1 MELNDSQLS
10 RLDSVGLAEAIRKG
24 ELSPTEAV
32 QSSINRIEEMNG
44 DLNAVVTER
53 FERALEDAAGEIPD
67 GAFRGVPFILKD
79 LWTASADEPMHLGN
93 KALKDANYIS
103 PIESDLARRYRE
115 AGFIVVGRSN
125 TPEFGL
131 VGTTEPES
139 YGPCGNPWNT
149 DFGTGGSSGG
159 AAAAVASGM
168 VPAANASDGGGSI
181 RIPAAMCGLVGLK
194 PSRGR
199 VPMGP
204 MQEEWGL
211 SIQHVV
217 CHSMRDA
224 AGILDATA
232 IPTIGDGV
240 VAPVYGQPY
249 LSQVGFEP
257 RRLKIGIWNEAPR
270 DDLILHPDCHRLTSD
285 AGKLL
290 EALGHSVEESHPS
303 ALDDPAIAGRFS
315 AIWMAGA
322 NLTLKNL
329 SKLLQRE
336 VTIDDVEIGTWLMA
350 QAGARTSGLEVLQA
364 QADMGL
370 MRRATLEWWED
381 GWDLL
386 LTPTTLLPPPR
397 LGDLVSTEDEPMR
410 NSFKSIPY
418 AAFTSPFNATGQPAI
433 SLPTGFSSDGLPIG
447 IQLVAAY
454 GREDLLIQVGSQLEA
469 EIKWNLNRAPIHA

>member
-53 FERALEDAAGEIPD
+53 FERALEDADGEIPD

-139 YGPCGNPWNT
+139 YGPCRNPWNT

-270 DDLILHPDCHRLTSD
+270 DDLVLHPDCHRLTSD

-329 SKLLQRE
+329 SNCFK
-336 VTIDDVEIGTWLMA
+336 GKHH
-350 QAGARTSGLEVLQA
+350 
-364 QADMGL
+364 
-370 MRRATLEWWED
+370 RRCRNR
-381 GWDLL
+381 DL
-386 LTPTTLLPPPR
+386 
-397 LGDLVSTEDEPMR
+397 
-410 NSFKSIPY
+410 
-418 AAFTSPFNATGQPAI
+418 
-433 SLPTGFSSDGLPIG
+433 
-447 IQLVAAY
+447 
-454 GREDLLIQVGSQLEA
+454 
-469 EIKWNLNRAPIHA
+469 

>member
-1 MELNDSQLS
+1 
-10 RLDSVGLAEAIRKG
+10 
-24 ELSPTEAV
+24 
-32 QSSINRIEEMNG
+32 
-44 DLNAVVTER
+44 
-53 FERALEDAAGEIPD
+53 
-67 GAFRGVPFILKD
+67 
-79 LWTASADEPMHLGN
+79 
-93 KALKDANYIS
+93 
-103 PIESDLARRYRE
+103 
-115 AGFIVVGRSN
+115 
-125 TPEFGL
+125 
-131 VGTTEPES
+131 
-139 YGPCGNPWNT
+139 
-149 DFGTGGSSGG
+149 
-159 AAAAVASGM
+159 
-168 VPAANASDGGGSI
+168 
-181 RIPAAMCGLVGLK
+181 
-194 PSRGR
+194 
-199 VPMGP
+199 
-204 MQEEWGL
+204 
-211 SIQHVV
+211 
-217 CHSMRDA
+217 MRDA

-240 VAPVYGQPY
+240 VAPRYGQPY

-270 DDLILHPDCHRLTSD
+270 DDLVLHPDCHRLTSD